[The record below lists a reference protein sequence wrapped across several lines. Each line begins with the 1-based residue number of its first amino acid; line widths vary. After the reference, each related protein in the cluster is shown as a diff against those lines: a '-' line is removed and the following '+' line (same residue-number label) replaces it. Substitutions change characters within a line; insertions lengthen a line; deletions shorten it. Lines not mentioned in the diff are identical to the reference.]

1 MANHLLSR
9 YIYLF
14 QDELAPVI
22 VGADRRA
29 VLDYY
34 FANDLLAPRKSCPT
48 CFADMKLVSRSQ
60 LSDRFAWHCKNFQC
74 GSRSYHSVRAD
85 SFFAR
90 SRVPLQKYIHMVY
103 LWAQNSPVKTAAET
117 LGVSRQCVQQHFL
130 FLREVC
136 SAHLINDPVVLG
148 GANVIVQIDE
158 SLFRH
163 KPKYHRGRVPASDQW
178 VFGLCDTWSRLHGAR
193 TRPSM
198 TLLPIIERVVLPGSI
213 IHSDQWAAYRQLSRN
228 NNYTY
233 ATVNHNENFVDPATG
248 VHTQAIES
256 YWAKVKLKFKA
267 MKGVSSEQLPSY
279 LDERMWRD
287 RFGADITAAFHNI
300 CAHISLIYW
309 F

>member
-1 MANHLLSR
+1 MH
-9 YIYLF
+9 LF

-22 VGADRRA
+22 FGTDHRA

-48 CFADMKLVSRSQ
+48 CFAGMKLVPRSQ

-136 SAHLINDPVVLG
+136 SAHLINDPLALG

-178 VFGLCDTWSRLHGAR
+178 VFGLCDTSKTPGVGYMELVQDRRAV
-193 TRPSM
+193 
-198 TLLPIIERVVLPGSI
+198 TLIPIIERVVLPGSI

-228 NNYTY
+228 NHYTY
-233 ATVNHNENFVDPATG
+233 ATVNHSENFVDPATG

-256 YWAKVKLKFKA
+256 YWAKAKLKFKA

-287 RFGADITAAFHNI
+287 RFGADTTTAFHNI
-300 CAHISLIYW
+300 CAHISLIYR